1 VTTVGV
7 LVHERKTLG
16 DGPGELRRALA
27 DAGYPD
33 PPWYGVKKSKQA
45 PKQVRRLLDSGIE
58 RLLVWGGDGTVRR
71 CIDTI
76 VGEDAKLELAI
87 LPAGTANLLAHALGI
102 PRNVREAVDIA
113 LHGLPRPIDIGVING
128 TAFAVM
134 AGTGFDALMIRDADD
149 AKDRLGRLSYIRAGV
164 KNLGRAPT
172 KVKVRVDGQKWFE
185 GPAVCVLVGN
195 VGRILGGVEVFPDA
209 RCDDGVLD
217 VGVLSAQHLT
227 DWLRVGVRAAL
238 GQIESSPLVQITP
251 ATKVKIRLDRK
262 MPWEVD
268 GGARKPT
275 KTFKVSVLPGRV
287 PILVP
292 VS

>member
-1 VTTVGV
+1 

-33 PPWYGVKKSKQA
+33 PPWYGVEKAKQA

-76 VGEDAKLELAI
+76 VVEDAKLELAI
-87 LPAGTANLLAHALGI
+87 LPAGTANLLALALGI

-172 KVKVRVDGQKWFE
+172 NVKVRVDGQKWFE

-195 VGRILGGVEVFPDA
+195 VGRILGGVDVFPDA
-209 RCDDGVLD
+209 RCDDGVVD
-217 VGVLSAQHLT
+217 VGVLSAQRWS
-227 DWLRVGVRAAL
+227 DWLRVGVRAVL
-238 GQIESSPLVQITP
+238 GRIDSSPLVQITP

-268 GGARKPT
+268 GGARQPT
-275 KTFKVSVLPGRV
+275 RTFKVSVLPGRV